1 MSSQVDFVQ
10 PDAAPA
16 PAPNQ
21 CPKCRLPLIDP
32 TGLGWC
38 RGCGYCRSLE
48 DETAKQLLQHT
59 QARGPQ
65 VSYAG
70 LVGNIPVWFWVL
82 IVGLVAAVAVS
93 LAIGWLLP
101 AGSNFTR
108 AMWTTAQVVV
118 GLLAI
123 FACQL
128 FALVQIAAEDE
139 KLGFKDALV
148 PTRLWSLV
156 CKRLPATAC
165 YLWGAT
171 WALALVVSAF
181 LFIGGLDHW
190 YGYLPGAKD
199 QKDQKD
205 QKNKQHR
212 R

>member
-1 MSSQVDFVQ
+1 MSSQVDFVR
-10 PDAAPA
+10 PDAERAGPG
-16 PAPNQ
+16 Q
-21 CPKCRLPLIDP
+21 CPKCRLQLIDP

-48 DETAKQLLQHT
+48 DETAKQLLQQT

-65 VSYAG
+65 VTMAG
-70 LVGNIPVWFWVL
+70 LIGHIPIWFWVL
-82 IVGLVAAVAVS
+82 LIGLVAAVAAS
-93 LAIGWLLP
+93 CAIGFLLP
-101 AGSNFTR
+101 DGSNFTR
-108 AMWTTAQVVV
+108 ALWATAQIAFA
-118 GLLAI
+118 LLAI

-128 FALVQIAAEDE
+128 FALVHIAAEDE

-156 CKRLPATAC
+156 CKRLPDTAC

-171 WALALVVSAF
+171 WSLALIVSAF

-199 QKDQKD
+199 EKT
-205 QKNKQHR
+205 KQHR